1 MKTKKHTLRQILS
14 FYKPYKGLFAAD
26 LLCSLIAAAI
36 GLVLPLGA
44 GYITDNVLAGDLS
57 AAPGKILGVGALLL
71 GLVLVQ
77 ALCSYFMDYQGHAI
91 GARMER
97 DMRAQ
102 LFAHCQ
108 RLSFSYFDSHPI
120 GDLMSRLTND
130 SLSLAEFFHHV
141 PEDVLVN
148 SIKFVGASLIL
159 WHIHWQMTLV
169 ILCFLPFMLAY
180 TLYFNKK
187 MAAALEQGREDMG
200 EINAQAEDTLSA
212 IRMVQS
218 FGNEAVE
225 AQKFHVRNEKF
236 LESRKRGYKGE
247 ALCYGGM
254 DAFSSLIPIAVV
266 VVGGLS
272 ILQGSLALSE
282 LVVFLL
288 YVSYFTQPIQSLVNT
303 SRLIQEGR
311 TGFARYMEILE
322 TQPEVAD
329 LPGAQDLPP
338 VKGDIWFS
346 HVTFRYGEGDAVFR
360 DLNLTIR
367 AGEYVALVG
376 ASGVGKTTLCSLI
389 PRFYDV
395 EAGEITVDGV
405 PIRQVTLRS
414 LRGSVGLVQ
423 QDVALFTGSVTENIA
438 YGRPGATFQQ
448 VREAARKAGAE
459 EFIQKLPQGYDTDI
473 GPRGGEALRRPAP
486 AALHCPGLFKGPAHP
501 HFGRGHQRPG
511 LPKRAGGAALF
522 GGFGPPPHHLGDC
535 PPALHHP
542 GGPAHCGAG
551 RERRLRGGHPPKPD
565 GPGRR
570 VRQAVRRQLPAVIH
584 PTKRTAGFWP
594 GSPSFYPKRVSSAR
608 RKSPAYRA
616 CWPLR

>member
-1 MKTKKHTLRQILS
+1 MKTKKHTLKQILS

-71 GLVLVQ
+71 GLALVQ

-225 AQKFHVRNEKF
+225 AQKFHARNEKF

-329 LPGAQDLPP
+329 LPGAQELPP
-338 VKGDIWFS
+338 VKGDIRFS

-405 PIRQVTLRS
+405 PIRQATLRS

-473 GPRGGEALRRPAP
+473 GPRGVKLSGGQRQRLSIARAFLKDPPILILDEATSALDSQSELVVQRSLEDLARHRTTLVIAHRLSTIQGAQRIVVLDENGVCEEGTHQSLMAQGGVYAKLY
-486 AALHCPGLFKGPAHP
+486 AA
-501 HFGRGHQRPG
+501 
-511 LPKRAGGAALF
+511 
-522 GGFGPPPHHLGDC
+522 
-535 PPALHHP
+535 
-542 GGPAHCGAG
+542 
-551 RERRLRGGHPPKPD
+551 
-565 GPGRR
+565 
-570 VRQAVRRQLPAVIH
+570 
-584 PTKRTAGFWP
+584 
-594 GSPSFYPKRVSSAR
+594 SFQP
-608 RKSPAYRA
+608 
-616 CWPLR
+616 

>member
-1 MKTKKHTLRQILS
+1 MKTKKHTLQQILS

-44 GYITDNVLAGDLS
+44 GYITDNVLTGDLS

-338 VKGDIWFS
+338 VKGDIRFS

-405 PIRQVTLRS
+405 PIRQATLRS

-473 GPRGGEALRRPAP
+473 GPRGVKLSGGQRQRLSIARAFLKDPPILILDEATSALDSQSELVVQRSLEDLARHRTTLVIAHRLSTIQGAQRIVVLDENGVCEEGTHQSLMAQGGVYAKLY
-486 AALHCPGLFKGPAHP
+486 AA
-501 HFGRGHQRPG
+501 
-511 LPKRAGGAALF
+511 
-522 GGFGPPPHHLGDC
+522 
-535 PPALHHP
+535 
-542 GGPAHCGAG
+542 
-551 RERRLRGGHPPKPD
+551 
-565 GPGRR
+565 
-570 VRQAVRRQLPAVIH
+570 
-584 PTKRTAGFWP
+584 
-594 GSPSFYPKRVSSAR
+594 SFQP
-608 RKSPAYRA
+608 
-616 CWPLR
+616 

>member
-1 MKTKKHTLRQILS
+1 MKTKKHTLKQILF

-44 GYITDNVLAGDLS
+44 GYITDNVLTGDLS
-57 AAPGKILGVGALLL
+57 AAPGKILGVGVLLL

-338 VKGDIWFS
+338 VKGDIRFS

-405 PIRQVTLRS
+405 PIRQATLRS

-473 GPRGGEALRRPAP
+473 GPRGVKLSGGQRQRLSIARAFLKDPPILILDEATSALDSQSELVVQRSLEDLARHRTTLVIAHRLSTIQGAQRIVVLDENGVCEEGTHQSLMAQGGVYAKLY
-486 AALHCPGLFKGPAHP
+486 AA
-501 HFGRGHQRPG
+501 
-511 LPKRAGGAALF
+511 
-522 GGFGPPPHHLGDC
+522 
-535 PPALHHP
+535 
-542 GGPAHCGAG
+542 
-551 RERRLRGGHPPKPD
+551 
-565 GPGRR
+565 
-570 VRQAVRRQLPAVIH
+570 
-584 PTKRTAGFWP
+584 
-594 GSPSFYPKRVSSAR
+594 SFQP
-608 RKSPAYRA
+608 
-616 CWPLR
+616 

>member
-1 MKTKKHTLRQILS
+1 MKTKKHTLKQILS

-338 VKGDIWFS
+338 VKGDIRFS

-405 PIRQVTLRS
+405 PIRQATLRS

-473 GPRGGEALRRPAP
+473 GPRGVKLSGGQRQRLSIARAFLKAPPILILDEATSALDSQSELVVQRSLEDLARHRTTLVIAHRLSTIQGAQRIVVLDENGVCEEGTHQSLMAQGGVYAKLY
-486 AALHCPGLFKGPAHP
+486 AA
-501 HFGRGHQRPG
+501 
-511 LPKRAGGAALF
+511 
-522 GGFGPPPHHLGDC
+522 
-535 PPALHHP
+535 
-542 GGPAHCGAG
+542 
-551 RERRLRGGHPPKPD
+551 
-565 GPGRR
+565 
-570 VRQAVRRQLPAVIH
+570 
-584 PTKRTAGFWP
+584 
-594 GSPSFYPKRVSSAR
+594 SFQP
-608 RKSPAYRA
+608 
-616 CWPLR
+616 

>member
-1 MKTKKHTLRQILS
+1 MNANLKKLLS
-14 FYKPYKGLFAAD
+14 FYKPYKGIFFAD

-44 GYITDNVLAGDLS
+44 GYITDNVLTGDLS

-266 VVGGLS
+266 VVGGLAMVN
-272 ILQGSLALSE
+272 GGFSLSN

-311 TGFARYMEILE
+311 TGFRRFMEILE
-322 TQPEVAD
+322 TKPEITDA
-329 LPGAQDLPP
+329 PGARELPR
-338 VKGDIWFS
+338 VKGEIRFS
-346 HVTFRYGEGDAVFR
+346 HVGFRYGEGDAVFR
-360 DLNLTIR
+360 DLNLTIQ

-376 ASGVGKTTLCSLI
+376 ASGAGKTTLCSLI

-395 EAGEITVDGV
+395 ESGEISLDGIPV
-405 PIRQVTLRS
+405 KSVTLHS
-414 LRGSVGLVQ
+414 LRENVGVVQ
-423 QDVALFTGSVTENIA
+423 QDVELFTGSVAENIA
-438 YGRPGATFQQ
+438 YGKPGASLEEI
-448 VREAARKAGAE
+448 RAAAQKAGAE
-459 EFIQKLPQGYDTDI
+459 EFIEKLPQGYDTDI
-473 GPRGGEALRRPAP
+473 GPRGVKLSGGQQQRLSIARAFLKDPPILILDEATS
-486 AALHCPGLFKGPAHP
+486 ALDSQSEQVVQRSLEDLARHRTTLVIAH
-501 HFGRGHQRPG
+501 RLSTIR
-511 LPKRAGGAALF
+511 
-522 GGFGPPPHHLGDC
+522 
-535 PPALHHP
+535 
-542 GGPAHCGAG
+542 GAG
-551 RERRLRGGHPPKPD
+551 RILVLDDTGICEEGTHESLLAQGG
-565 GPGRR
+565 
-570 VRQAVRRQLPAVIH
+570 VYAQLYEA
-584 PTKRTAGFWP
+584 
-594 GSPSFYPKRVSSAR
+594 SF
-608 RKSPAYRA
+608 RA
-616 CWPLR
+616 

>member
-1 MKTKKHTLRQILS
+1 MKTKKHTLKQILS

-36 GLVLPLGA
+36 GLVLPLGE

-77 ALCSYFMDYQGHAI
+77 ALCSYFMDYQVHAI
-91 GARMER
+91 GARIER

-338 VKGDIWFS
+338 VKGDIQFS

-395 EAGEITVDGV
+395 EAGKITVDGV
-405 PIRQVTLRS
+405 PIRQATLRS

-473 GPRGGEALRRPAP
+473 GPRGVKLSGGQRQRLSIARAFLKDPPILILDEATSALDSQSELVVQRSLEDLARHRTTLVIAHRLSTIQGAQRIVVLDENGVCEEGTHQSLMAQGGVYAKLY
-486 AALHCPGLFKGPAHP
+486 AA
-501 HFGRGHQRPG
+501 
-511 LPKRAGGAALF
+511 
-522 GGFGPPPHHLGDC
+522 
-535 PPALHHP
+535 
-542 GGPAHCGAG
+542 
-551 RERRLRGGHPPKPD
+551 
-565 GPGRR
+565 
-570 VRQAVRRQLPAVIH
+570 
-584 PTKRTAGFWP
+584 
-594 GSPSFYPKRVSSAR
+594 SFQP
-608 RKSPAYRA
+608 
-616 CWPLR
+616 

>member
-1 MKTKKHTLRQILS
+1 MKTKKHTLKQILS

-338 VKGDIWFS
+338 VKGDIRFS

-405 PIRQVTLRS
+405 PIRQATLRS

-473 GPRGGEALRRPAP
+473 GPRGVKLSGGQRQRLSIARAFLKDPPILILDEATSALGSQSELVVQRSLEDLARHRTTLVIAHRLSTIQGAQRIVVLDENGVCEEGTHHSLMAQGGVYAKLY
-486 AALHCPGLFKGPAHP
+486 AA
-501 HFGRGHQRPG
+501 
-511 LPKRAGGAALF
+511 
-522 GGFGPPPHHLGDC
+522 
-535 PPALHHP
+535 
-542 GGPAHCGAG
+542 
-551 RERRLRGGHPPKPD
+551 
-565 GPGRR
+565 
-570 VRQAVRRQLPAVIH
+570 
-584 PTKRTAGFWP
+584 
-594 GSPSFYPKRVSSAR
+594 SFQP
-608 RKSPAYRA
+608 
-616 CWPLR
+616 

>member
-1 MKTKKHTLRQILS
+1 MKTKKHTLKQILF

-338 VKGDIWFS
+338 VKGDIQFS

-405 PIRQVTLRS
+405 PIRQATLRS

-473 GPRGGEALRRPAP
+473 GPRGVKLSGGQRQRLSIARAFLKDPPILILDEATSALDSQSELVVQRSLEDLARHRTTLVIAHRLSTIQGAQRIVVLDENGVCEEGTHQSLLAQGGVYAKLY
-486 AALHCPGLFKGPAHP
+486 AA
-501 HFGRGHQRPG
+501 
-511 LPKRAGGAALF
+511 
-522 GGFGPPPHHLGDC
+522 
-535 PPALHHP
+535 
-542 GGPAHCGAG
+542 
-551 RERRLRGGHPPKPD
+551 
-565 GPGRR
+565 
-570 VRQAVRRQLPAVIH
+570 
-584 PTKRTAGFWP
+584 
-594 GSPSFYPKRVSSAR
+594 SFQP
-608 RKSPAYRA
+608 
-616 CWPLR
+616 

>member
-1 MKTKKHTLRQILS
+1 MKTKKHTLKQILS

-338 VKGDIWFS
+338 VKGDIRFS

-405 PIRQVTLRS
+405 PIRQATLRS

-473 GPRGGEALRRPAP
+473 GPRGVKLSGGQRQRLSIARAFLKDPPILILDEATSALDSQSELVVQRSLEDLARHRTTLVIAHRLSTIQGAQRIVVLDENGVCEEGTHQSLMSQGGVYAKLY
-486 AALHCPGLFKGPAHP
+486 AA
-501 HFGRGHQRPG
+501 
-511 LPKRAGGAALF
+511 
-522 GGFGPPPHHLGDC
+522 
-535 PPALHHP
+535 
-542 GGPAHCGAG
+542 
-551 RERRLRGGHPPKPD
+551 
-565 GPGRR
+565 
-570 VRQAVRRQLPAVIH
+570 
-584 PTKRTAGFWP
+584 
-594 GSPSFYPKRVSSAR
+594 SFQP
-608 RKSPAYRA
+608 
-616 CWPLR
+616 

>member
-1 MKTKKHTLRQILS
+1 MKTKKHTLKQILS

-236 LESRKRGYKGE
+236 LESRKRGYQGE

-338 VKGDIWFS
+338 VKGDIQFS

-405 PIRQVTLRS
+405 PIRQATLRS

-473 GPRGGEALRRPAP
+473 GPRGVKLSGGQRQRLSIARAFLKDPPILILDEATSALDSQSELVVQRSLEDLARHRTTLVIAHRLSTIQGAQRIVVLDENGVCEEGTHQSLMAQGGVYAKLY
-486 AALHCPGLFKGPAHP
+486 AA
-501 HFGRGHQRPG
+501 
-511 LPKRAGGAALF
+511 
-522 GGFGPPPHHLGDC
+522 
-535 PPALHHP
+535 
-542 GGPAHCGAG
+542 
-551 RERRLRGGHPPKPD
+551 
-565 GPGRR
+565 
-570 VRQAVRRQLPAVIH
+570 
-584 PTKRTAGFWP
+584 
-594 GSPSFYPKRVSSAR
+594 SFQP
-608 RKSPAYRA
+608 
-616 CWPLR
+616 

>member
-1 MKTKKHTLRQILS
+1 MKTKKHTLKQILS

-44 GYITDNVLAGDLS
+44 GYITDNVLTGDLS

-71 GLVLVQ
+71 VLVLVQ

-338 VKGDIWFS
+338 VKGDIQFS

-405 PIRQVTLRS
+405 PIRQATLRS

-473 GPRGGEALRRPAP
+473 GPRGVKLSGGQRQRLSIARAFLKDPPILILDEATSALDSQSELVVQRSLEDLARHRTTLVIAHRLSTIQGAQRIVVLDENGVCEEGTHQSLMAQGGVYAKLY
-486 AALHCPGLFKGPAHP
+486 AA
-501 HFGRGHQRPG
+501 
-511 LPKRAGGAALF
+511 
-522 GGFGPPPHHLGDC
+522 
-535 PPALHHP
+535 
-542 GGPAHCGAG
+542 
-551 RERRLRGGHPPKPD
+551 
-565 GPGRR
+565 
-570 VRQAVRRQLPAVIH
+570 
-584 PTKRTAGFWP
+584 
-594 GSPSFYPKRVSSAR
+594 SFQP
-608 RKSPAYRA
+608 
-616 CWPLR
+616 

>member
-1 MKTKKHTLRQILS
+1 MKTKKHTLKQILS

-44 GYITDNVLAGDLS
+44 GYITDNVLTGDLS

-329 LPGAQDLPP
+329 LPGAQELPP
-338 VKGDIWFS
+338 VKGDIRFS

-405 PIRQVTLRS
+405 PIRQATLRS

-473 GPRGGEALRRPAP
+473 GPRGVKLSGGQRQRLSIARAFLKDPPILILDEATSALDSQSELVVQRSLEDLARHRTTLVIAHRLSTIQGAQRIVVLDENGVCEEGTHHSLMAQGGVYAKLY
-486 AALHCPGLFKGPAHP
+486 AA
-501 HFGRGHQRPG
+501 
-511 LPKRAGGAALF
+511 
-522 GGFGPPPHHLGDC
+522 
-535 PPALHHP
+535 
-542 GGPAHCGAG
+542 
-551 RERRLRGGHPPKPD
+551 
-565 GPGRR
+565 
-570 VRQAVRRQLPAVIH
+570 
-584 PTKRTAGFWP
+584 
-594 GSPSFYPKRVSSAR
+594 SFQP
-608 RKSPAYRA
+608 
-616 CWPLR
+616 

>member
-1 MKTKKHTLRQILS
+1 MKTKKHTLKQILS

-338 VKGDIWFS
+338 VKGDIRFS

-405 PIRQVTLRS
+405 PIRQATLRS

-473 GPRGGEALRRPAP
+473 GPRGVKLSGGQRQRLSIARAFLKDPPILILDEATSALDSQSELVVQRSLEDLARHRTTLVIAHRLSTIQGAQRIVVPDENGVCEEGTHHSLMAQGGVYAKLY
-486 AALHCPGLFKGPAHP
+486 AA
-501 HFGRGHQRPG
+501 
-511 LPKRAGGAALF
+511 
-522 GGFGPPPHHLGDC
+522 
-535 PPALHHP
+535 
-542 GGPAHCGAG
+542 
-551 RERRLRGGHPPKPD
+551 
-565 GPGRR
+565 
-570 VRQAVRRQLPAVIH
+570 
-584 PTKRTAGFWP
+584 
-594 GSPSFYPKRVSSAR
+594 SFQP
-608 RKSPAYRA
+608 
-616 CWPLR
+616 

>member
-1 MKTKKHTLRQILS
+1 MKTKKHTLKQILS

-44 GYITDNVLAGDLS
+44 GYITDNVLTGDLS

-338 VKGDIWFS
+338 VKGDIRFS
-346 HVTFRYGEGDAVFR
+346 HVTFRYGEEDAVFR

-405 PIRQVTLRS
+405 PIRQATLRS

-473 GPRGGEALRRPAP
+473 GPRGVKLSGGQRQRLSIARAFLKDPPILILDEATSALDSQSELVVQRSLGGLARHRTTLVIAHRLSTIQGAQRIVVLDENGVCEEGTHHSLMAQGGVYAKLY
-486 AALHCPGLFKGPAHP
+486 AA
-501 HFGRGHQRPG
+501 
-511 LPKRAGGAALF
+511 
-522 GGFGPPPHHLGDC
+522 
-535 PPALHHP
+535 
-542 GGPAHCGAG
+542 
-551 RERRLRGGHPPKPD
+551 
-565 GPGRR
+565 
-570 VRQAVRRQLPAVIH
+570 
-584 PTKRTAGFWP
+584 
-594 GSPSFYPKRVSSAR
+594 SFQP
-608 RKSPAYRA
+608 
-616 CWPLR
+616 

>member
-1 MKTKKHTLRQILS
+1 MKTKKHTLKQILS

-338 VKGDIWFS
+338 VKGDIRFS

-405 PIRQVTLRS
+405 PIRQATLRS

-473 GPRGGEALRRPAP
+473 GPRGVKLSGGQRQRLSIARAFLKDPPILILDEATSALDSQSELVVQHSLEDLARHRTTLVIAHRLSTIQGAQRIVVLDENGVCEEGTHHSLMAQGGVYAKLY
-486 AALHCPGLFKGPAHP
+486 AA
-501 HFGRGHQRPG
+501 
-511 LPKRAGGAALF
+511 
-522 GGFGPPPHHLGDC
+522 
-535 PPALHHP
+535 
-542 GGPAHCGAG
+542 
-551 RERRLRGGHPPKPD
+551 
-565 GPGRR
+565 
-570 VRQAVRRQLPAVIH
+570 
-584 PTKRTAGFWP
+584 
-594 GSPSFYPKRVSSAR
+594 SFQP
-608 RKSPAYRA
+608 
-616 CWPLR
+616 

>member
-1 MKTKKHTLRQILS
+1 MKTKKHILKQILS

-44 GYITDNVLAGDLS
+44 GYITDNVLTGDLS

-187 MAAALEQGREDMG
+187 MAAALKQGREDMG

-329 LPGAQDLPP
+329 LPGAQELPP
-338 VKGDIWFS
+338 VKGDIRFS

-473 GPRGGEALRRPAP
+473 GPRGVKLSGGQRQRLSIARAFLKDPPILILDEATSALDSQSELVVQRSLEDLARHRTTLVIAHRLSTIQGAQRIVVLDENGVCEEGTHHSLMAQGGVYAKLY
-486 AALHCPGLFKGPAHP
+486 AA
-501 HFGRGHQRPG
+501 
-511 LPKRAGGAALF
+511 
-522 GGFGPPPHHLGDC
+522 
-535 PPALHHP
+535 
-542 GGPAHCGAG
+542 
-551 RERRLRGGHPPKPD
+551 
-565 GPGRR
+565 
-570 VRQAVRRQLPAVIH
+570 
-584 PTKRTAGFWP
+584 
-594 GSPSFYPKRVSSAR
+594 SFQP
-608 RKSPAYRA
+608 
-616 CWPLR
+616 

>member
-1 MKTKKHTLRQILS
+1 MKTKKHTLKQILS

-187 MAAALEQGREDMG
+187 MAAALKQGREDMG

-254 DAFSSLIPIAVV
+254 DACSSLIPIAVV

-329 LPGAQDLPP
+329 LPGAQELPP
-338 VKGDIWFS
+338 VKGDIRFS

-405 PIRQVTLRS
+405 PIRQATLRS

-473 GPRGGEALRRPAP
+473 GPRGVKLSGGQRQRLSIARAFLKDPPILILDEATSALDSQSELVVQRSLEDLARHRTTLVIAHRLSTIQGAQRIVVLDENGVCEEGTHQSLMAQGGVYAKLY
-486 AALHCPGLFKGPAHP
+486 AA
-501 HFGRGHQRPG
+501 
-511 LPKRAGGAALF
+511 
-522 GGFGPPPHHLGDC
+522 
-535 PPALHHP
+535 
-542 GGPAHCGAG
+542 
-551 RERRLRGGHPPKPD
+551 
-565 GPGRR
+565 
-570 VRQAVRRQLPAVIH
+570 
-584 PTKRTAGFWP
+584 
-594 GSPSFYPKRVSSAR
+594 SFQP
-608 RKSPAYRA
+608 
-616 CWPLR
+616 

>member
-1 MKTKKHTLRQILS
+1 MKTKKHTLKQILS

-338 VKGDIWFS
+338 VKGDIRFA

-405 PIRQVTLRS
+405 PIRQATLRS

-473 GPRGGEALRRPAP
+473 GPRGVKLSGGQRQRLSIARAFLKDPPILILDEATSALDSQSELVVQRSLEDLARHRTTLVIAHRLSTIQGAQRIVVLDENGVCEEGTHQSLMAQGGVYAKLY
-486 AALHCPGLFKGPAHP
+486 AA
-501 HFGRGHQRPG
+501 
-511 LPKRAGGAALF
+511 
-522 GGFGPPPHHLGDC
+522 
-535 PPALHHP
+535 
-542 GGPAHCGAG
+542 
-551 RERRLRGGHPPKPD
+551 
-565 GPGRR
+565 
-570 VRQAVRRQLPAVIH
+570 
-584 PTKRTAGFWP
+584 
-594 GSPSFYPKRVSSAR
+594 SFQP
-608 RKSPAYRA
+608 
-616 CWPLR
+616 

>member
-1 MKTKKHTLRQILS
+1 MKTKKHTLKQILS

-44 GYITDNVLAGDLS
+44 GYITDKVLTGDLS

-338 VKGDIWFS
+338 VKGDIRFS

-405 PIRQVTLRS
+405 PIRQATLRS

-473 GPRGGEALRRPAP
+473 GPRGVKLSGGQRQRLSIARAFLKDPPILILDEATSALDSQSELVVQRSLEDLARHRTTLVIAHRLSTIQGAQRIVVLDENGVCEEGTHQSLMAQGGVYAKLY
-486 AALHCPGLFKGPAHP
+486 AA
-501 HFGRGHQRPG
+501 
-511 LPKRAGGAALF
+511 
-522 GGFGPPPHHLGDC
+522 
-535 PPALHHP
+535 
-542 GGPAHCGAG
+542 
-551 RERRLRGGHPPKPD
+551 
-565 GPGRR
+565 
-570 VRQAVRRQLPAVIH
+570 
-584 PTKRTAGFWP
+584 
-594 GSPSFYPKRVSSAR
+594 SFQP
-608 RKSPAYRA
+608 
-616 CWPLR
+616 

>member
-1 MKTKKHTLRQILS
+1 MKTKKYTLKQILS

-44 GYITDNVLAGDLS
+44 GYITDNVLTGDLS

-338 VKGDIWFS
+338 VKGDIRFS

-395 EAGEITVDGV
+395 EAGKITVDGV
-405 PIRQVTLRS
+405 PIRQATLRS

-473 GPRGGEALRRPAP
+473 GPRGVKLSGGQRQRLSIARAFLKDPPILILDEATSALDSQSELVVQRSLEDLARHRTTLVIAHRLSTIQGAQRIVVLDENGVCEEGTHQSLMAQGGVYAKLY
-486 AALHCPGLFKGPAHP
+486 AA
-501 HFGRGHQRPG
+501 
-511 LPKRAGGAALF
+511 
-522 GGFGPPPHHLGDC
+522 
-535 PPALHHP
+535 
-542 GGPAHCGAG
+542 
-551 RERRLRGGHPPKPD
+551 
-565 GPGRR
+565 
-570 VRQAVRRQLPAVIH
+570 
-584 PTKRTAGFWP
+584 
-594 GSPSFYPKRVSSAR
+594 SFQP
-608 RKSPAYRA
+608 
-616 CWPLR
+616 

>member
-1 MKTKKHTLRQILS
+1 MKTKKHTLKQILS

-44 GYITDNVLAGDLS
+44 GYITDNVLTGDLS

-338 VKGDIWFS
+338 VKGDIQFS

-405 PIRQVTLRS
+405 PIRQATLRS

-473 GPRGGEALRRPAP
+473 GPRGVKLSGGQRQRLSIARAFLKDPPILILDEATSALDSQSELVVQRSLEDLARHRTTLVIAHRLSTIQGAQRIVVLDENGVCEEGAHQSLMAQGGVYAKLY
-486 AALHCPGLFKGPAHP
+486 AA
-501 HFGRGHQRPG
+501 
-511 LPKRAGGAALF
+511 
-522 GGFGPPPHHLGDC
+522 
-535 PPALHHP
+535 
-542 GGPAHCGAG
+542 
-551 RERRLRGGHPPKPD
+551 
-565 GPGRR
+565 
-570 VRQAVRRQLPAVIH
+570 
-584 PTKRTAGFWP
+584 
-594 GSPSFYPKRVSSAR
+594 SFQP
-608 RKSPAYRA
+608 
-616 CWPLR
+616 

>member
-1 MKTKKHTLRQILS
+1 MKTKKHTLKQILS

-71 GLVLVQ
+71 VLVLVQ

-329 LPGAQDLPP
+329 LLGAQDLPP
-338 VKGDIWFS
+338 VKGDIRFS

-360 DLNLTIR
+360 DLNLAIR

-405 PIRQVTLRS
+405 PIRQATLRS
-414 LRGSVGLVQ
+414 LRGNVGLVQ

-473 GPRGGEALRRPAP
+473 GPRGVKLSGGQRQRLSIARAFLKDPPILILDEATSALDSQSELVVQRSLEDLARHRTTLVIAHRLSTIQGAQRIVVLDENGVCEEGTHQSLMAQGGVYAKLY
-486 AALHCPGLFKGPAHP
+486 AA
-501 HFGRGHQRPG
+501 
-511 LPKRAGGAALF
+511 
-522 GGFGPPPHHLGDC
+522 
-535 PPALHHP
+535 
-542 GGPAHCGAG
+542 
-551 RERRLRGGHPPKPD
+551 
-565 GPGRR
+565 
-570 VRQAVRRQLPAVIH
+570 
-584 PTKRTAGFWP
+584 
-594 GSPSFYPKRVSSAR
+594 SFQP
-608 RKSPAYRA
+608 
-616 CWPLR
+616 

>member
-1 MKTKKHTLRQILS
+1 MKTKKHTLKQILS

-44 GYITDNVLAGDLS
+44 GYITDNVLTGDLS

-236 LESRKRGYKGE
+236 LESRKRGYQGE

-338 VKGDIWFS
+338 VKGDIRFS

-405 PIRQVTLRS
+405 PIRQATLRS

-448 VREAARKAGAE
+448 VREAACKAGAE

-473 GPRGGEALRRPAP
+473 GPRGVKLSGGQRQRLSIARAFLKDPPILILDEATSALDSQSELVVQRSLEDLARHRTTLVIAHRLSTIQGAQRIVVLDENGVCEEGTHQSLMAQGGVYAKLY
-486 AALHCPGLFKGPAHP
+486 AA
-501 HFGRGHQRPG
+501 
-511 LPKRAGGAALF
+511 
-522 GGFGPPPHHLGDC
+522 
-535 PPALHHP
+535 
-542 GGPAHCGAG
+542 
-551 RERRLRGGHPPKPD
+551 
-565 GPGRR
+565 
-570 VRQAVRRQLPAVIH
+570 
-584 PTKRTAGFWP
+584 
-594 GSPSFYPKRVSSAR
+594 SFQP
-608 RKSPAYRA
+608 
-616 CWPLR
+616 